1 MVKRTTTQG
10 RPSKKVKRDAKNE
23 EVKRDAKNEEDKR
36 DAKNEEEKDDSVLF
50 LGESRP
56 TPAAAPAP
64 VSPAK
69 LTMTREGKPIT

>member
-1 MVKRTTTQG
+1 MGKRTATQG
-10 RPSKKVKRDAKNE
+10 RPSKKV
-23 EVKRDAKNEEDKR
+23 KR

>member
-23 EVKRDAKNEEDKR
+23 EVKRDAKNEE
-36 DAKNEEEKDDSVLF
+36 EKDDSVLF
-50 LGESRP
+50 LGESGP